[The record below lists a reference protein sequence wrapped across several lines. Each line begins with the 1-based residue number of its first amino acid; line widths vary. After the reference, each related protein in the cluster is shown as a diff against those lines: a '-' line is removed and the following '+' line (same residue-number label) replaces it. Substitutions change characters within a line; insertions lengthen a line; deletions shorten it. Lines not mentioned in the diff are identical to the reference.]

1 MILVVNHGR
10 EQARSLKQLI
20 EFMDT
25 PEVLT
30 STPSEWRDCL
40 GDDPL
45 EALFVG
51 ADLSESDVKQ
61 LLIDVGRIN
70 PDVPIVMMQGETAQ

>member
-1 MILVVNHGR
+1 MILVINHGQ

-25 PEVLT
+25 PDVLT
-30 STPSEWRDCL
+30 STPAEWRDRL

-45 EALFVG
+45 DALFVG

-61 LLIDVGRIN
+61 LLVDVGRLN
-70 PDVPIVMMQGETAQ
+70 PDVPIVMMQGESSS

>member
-1 MILVVNHGR
+1 MILVVNHGQD
-10 EQARSLKQLI
+10 QARSLKQLI

-30 STPSEWRDCL
+30 ATPEAWRDCL

-70 PDVPIVMMQGETAQ
+70 PDVPIVMMQGENST